1 MTDPIADY
9 LTRVRNAYLAK
20 HKIVEIPASKMKME
34 ITRILHEKGYTILVV
49 SHEAEKFLAHTD
61 MLYVMEKGRIAEA
74 GPSSVLYNRLP
85 SFDVYLP
92 REAVFRELSWLNA

>member
-1 MTDPIADY
+1 
-9 LTRVRNAYLAK
+9 
-20 HKIVEIPASKMKME
+20 
-34 ITRILHEKGYTILVV
+34 
-49 SHEAEKFLAHTD
+49 